1 MIVFLQDFNYL
12 LDIENESVYN
22 ISIINERG
30 NNNMFGQPLPKV
42 KLTPKFSLF
51 LNDDKF
57 VTFTSDTLAK
67 CKAMAKKLG
76 KPCTVYVNYGRNFAP
91 IWSKKDWSI

>member
-1 MIVFLQDFNYL
+1 M
-12 LDIENESVYN
+12 YN

-51 LNDDKF
+51 LNDDNKSSKDK
-57 VTFTSDTLAK
+57 VS
-67 CKAMAKKLG
+67 
-76 KPCTVYVNYGRNFAP
+76 NF
-91 IWSKKDWSI
+91 IIFSI

>member
-12 LDIENESVYN
+12 LDIQNESVYN
-22 ISIINERG
+22 ICIINERG

-51 LNDDKF
+51 LSDDKF

-67 CKAMAKKLG
+67 CKACLLYTS
-76 KPCTVYVNYGRNFAP
+76 PSPR
-91 IWSKKDWSI
+91 D